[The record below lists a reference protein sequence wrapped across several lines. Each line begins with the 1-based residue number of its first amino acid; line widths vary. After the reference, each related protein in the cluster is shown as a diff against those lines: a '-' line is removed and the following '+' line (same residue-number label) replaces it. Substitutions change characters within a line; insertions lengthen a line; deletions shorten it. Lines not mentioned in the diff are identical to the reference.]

1 MSYVLACSVVPA
13 NSYNNLLCCL
23 ESIFKEKKEKKKDL
37 GSPQMSCIKKSS
49 VLTLDFWSKEVML
62 LLEDL
67 SVLGG
72 V

>member
-1 MSYVLACSVVPA
+1 
-13 NSYNNLLCCL
+13 
-23 ESIFKEKKEKKKDL
+23 
-37 GSPQMSCIKKSS
+37 MSCVKKSS